1 MEHAMPSIDALL
13 DEFTDVVTFPAL
25 YLRAKQIIDDPESSI
40 LDLTK
45 VISVDPG
52 ITSRVLRL
60 VNSAIFGF
68 PGKIETLSRAVN
80 MLGTIRI
87 HDLVLTTAVTSAFE
101 GLSPSLISMERF
113 WRGNVYCGLLAQSLA
128 GHCRLLDTERLF
140 VEGLLRDVGHLVM
153 YEVIPEAAK
162 QSIERIRAEQLPS
175 WRIERELLGFDFAQI
190 GAALFSRWS
199 LPSSI
204 SKSVGGHTDLQV
216 DAEIALQA
224 GILHIA
230 GAFADASTY
239 DTVDRVAISPLAWE
253 LTELDESI
261 MPSVKHEADQNLAGV
276 LSLILG
282 NRQAA

>member
-1 MEHAMPSIDALL
+1 MPSIDALL
-13 DEFTDVVTFPAL
+13 DEFTDMVTFPAV
-25 YLRAKQIIDDPESSI
+25 YLRAKQLIDDPESSI

-68 PGKIETLSRAVN
+68 PGKIETVSRAVN

-101 GLSPSLISMERF
+101 NLSPRLISMDRF
-113 WRGNVYCGLLAQSLA
+113 WRGNVYCGLLAQALA
-128 GHCRLLDTERLF
+128 GQCKLLDTERLF

-153 YEVIPEAAK
+153 YEVVPDLAK
-162 QSIERIRAEQLPS
+162 HSIERARDEQLPP
-175 WRIERELLGFDFAQI
+175 WCVERELLGFDFAQI
-190 GAALFSRWS
+190 GAALFNRWG
-199 LPSSI
+199 LPASI
-204 SKSVGGHTDLQV
+204 SNSVGGHTDLNVDNQV
-216 DAEIALQA
+216 PLEA

-230 GAFADASTY
+230 GAFSDAYIYKAS
-239 DTVDRVAISPLAWE
+239 DGAAISPVAWQ
-253 LTELDESI
+253 LTELDEGI
-261 MPSVKHEADQNLAGV
+261 MPSVKYEADQNLTGV
-276 LSLILG
+276 LGLILG